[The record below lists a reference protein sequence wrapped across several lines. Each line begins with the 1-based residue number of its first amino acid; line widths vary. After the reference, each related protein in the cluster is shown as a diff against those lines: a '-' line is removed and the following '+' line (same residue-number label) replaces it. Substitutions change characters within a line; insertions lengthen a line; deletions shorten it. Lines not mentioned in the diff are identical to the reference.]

1 MSANNWMPVREIR
14 PMSGREVQVLTP
26 GGDVR
31 RLVFDGDLWW
41 LPDRSM
47 YVYFTPT
54 HWRHL
59 STPAPAGLTRKDQ
72 A

>member
-1 MSANNWMPVREIR
+1 MAEAPWMPIGEGYPPPPTDQV
-14 PMSGREVQVLTP
+14 VQVLTP

-31 RLVFDGDLWW
+31 PLIFAATLWW

-54 HWRHL
+54 HWR
-59 STPAPAGLTRKDQ
+59 PIAPSLEKKK
-72 A
+72 